1 MKARL
6 LHSLFILNLLI
17 FAEFVLSD
25 APSKDIRALKEQSMM
40 SVLYQQTSAERLAGS
55 IQTFKAAKLALNEAL
70 KDPTWTALPGQKNF
84 NNKKP
89 AIIVDVDET
98 V

>member
-55 IQTFKAAKLALNEAL
+55 IQTFKTAKLAVNEMFRRQRY
-70 KDPTWTALPGQKNF
+70 KVCMQNMVPNSKCTPWTQ
-84 NNKKP
+84 
-89 AIIVDVDET
+89 
-98 V
+98 